1 MIPATPLPSVL
12 TRFPPFRSNRRRI
25 LAGEDFMA
33 DPAETPPADT
43 ASGQAPPADHA
54 PASPTPLFICPY
66 CGGPTPDQPR
76 CAQCSG
82 LLDPLSR
89 QATQNAMGPWFI
101 RDEQQPHRPGCSYET
116 ILALIAR
123 GKVTLDSVLRGPTTA
138 QFWYPAKR
146 IPGIAS
152 KLGVCHACQSKVS
165 GESSCPAC
173 HTLFEV
179 EGDRQTLG
187 LMAVRMIPSP
197 GSPDANGSSATDAPV
212 PAAEARPV
220 APPTR
225 VLGSFAVPSVA
236 ETRLRADLAAA
247 RRRSTLL
254 LAALALVILV
264 GVIAIGIIAT
274 SSDKIA
280 GDRTSNAQA
289 AVPRESRR
297 DPVAPP
303 PQPSATQT
311 QPSDQ
316 LRSSPPDPNPSAVPS
331 SAPAATPLVPPAA
344 APSSGTNQP
353 ASPKPSDADLQ
364 VLRRTKLP

>member
-1 MIPATPLPSVL
+1 
-12 TRFPPFRSNRRRI
+12 
-25 LAGEDFMA
+25 MA
-33 DPAETPPADT
+33 DPAETPLPSQTPD
-43 ASGQAPPADHA
+43 QAPAT
-54 PASPTPLFICPY
+54 PTPLFICPY

-101 RDEQQPHRPGCSYET
+101 RDESQPHRPGCSYET

-123 GKVTLDSVLRGPTTA
+123 GKITLDSVLRGPTTA

-152 KLGVCHACQSKVS
+152 KLGVCHACQSRVS

-187 LMAVRMIPSP
+187 LMPVRLIPTP
-197 GSPDANGSSATDAPV
+197 GSQESSGSNTTDAPA
-212 PAAEARPV
+212 PAAEARPLT
-220 APPTR
+220 PLTR

-247 RRRSTLL
+247 RKRSTLL
-254 LAALALVILV
+254 LAALAVVVVV
-264 GVIAIGIIAT
+264 GTVALGIIA
-274 SSDKIA
+274 A
-280 GDRTSNAQA
+280 SNARTAADRAANTQA
-289 AVPRESRR
+289 AASRESLR
-297 DPVAPP
+297 DSTASAPP
-303 PQPSATQT
+303 PAATQPT
-311 QPSDQ
+311 T
-316 LRSSPPDPNPSAVPS
+316 SAVPQPS
-331 SAPAATPLVPPAA
+331 PPVANPSESPVTQPVSPPAA
-344 APSSGTNQP
+344 APSSGTTPP
-353 ASPKPSDADLQ
+353 ASPKPSDAELQ
-364 VLRRTKLP
+364 TLRRTKLP